1 MGDSTVQNPGELP
14 QSPISR
20 QLNQAP
26 LPVQPVQS
34 EPQVPLPT
42 LSTESLPPVPPKRSI
57 LSLKNVL
64 KLLIG
69 VLAVFAFIVV
79 LFGVVFPRIG
89 TKAGVAELSFWGVTE
104 DQKTMDSILAG
115 FQQENPQ
122 IKVTYER
129 EDLKDYRD
137 RLVSKIKNGTGPDI
151 FMFHNTWYKE
161 LQDILL
167 PIPSEVITK
176 DNFDKS
182 YYPVAKKDLVKN
194 GAIYG
199 LPSGIDTLALFINS
213 DLFKQTG
220 QVAPKTWNSFI
231 DVSRALT
238 VKDQSGKIKTSG
250 ASLGAYDNVAYASDL
265 MSLLFAQDGVDL
277 GTLTPKDRVS
287 DALNFY
293 TSFALNDTKVWDNTL
308 DPSFLAFSKGNLAM
322 FFGFFGDYQKIKS
335 ANPNLSFEAVAVP
348 QLTGANIN
356 IASYWASGVSLK
368 GTHQKEAL
376 LLMKYLSRKDVQAKF
391 TYPSPFV
398 SDNATPKNAQT
409 SVFSSQAPTSVSSY
423 LNSQTDNGLNSK
435 LSTALATAIN
445 SIINGTDSADSAAGT
460 LVTTF
465 SQILGQVA
473 PQ

>member
-1 MGDSTVQNPGELP
+1 MADSTVQNPGELP

-20 QLNQAP
+20 QLNQTP
-26 LPVQPVQS
+26 LPVQS
-34 EPQVPLPT
+34 IPT
-42 LSTESLPPVPPKRSI
+42 TSVLPPADLGGGEPKSTKRSI
-57 LSLKNVL
+57 LSLKNIL
-64 KLLIG
+64 KLFIG
-69 VLAVFAFIVV
+69 VFAVFAFIIV

-89 TKAGVAELSFWGVTE
+89 TKSGGVELSFWGVTE

-122 IKVTYER
+122 IKVTYEK
-129 EDLKDYRD
+129 EDPKDYRD

-176 DNFDKS
+176 ENFDKS
-182 YYPVAKKDLVKN
+182 YYSVAKKDLVKN

-199 LPSGIDTLALFINS
+199 LPTSIDTLSLYINS
-213 DLFKQTG
+213 DLFKQAG
-220 QVAPKTWNSFI
+220 QVAPKNWNSFV

-238 VKDQSGKIKTSG
+238 VKDQAGKIKTSG
-250 ASLGAYDNVAYASDL
+250 AALGSYDNIAHASDL
-265 MSLLFAQDGVDL
+265 VSLLFVQDGVDL
-277 GTLTPKDRVS
+277 ETLTPKDRVS

-293 TSFALNDTKVWDNTL
+293 TSFVREDTKVWDNTL
-308 DPSFLAFSKGNLAM
+308 DPSLLAFSKSNLAM
-322 FFGFFGDYQKIKS
+322 FFGFFGDYQSIKS
-335 ANPNLSFEAVAVP
+335 ANPNLSFEVVPVP

-356 IASYWASGVSLK
+356 IASYWVSGVSLK
-368 GTHQKEAL
+368 GGHQKETL
-376 LLMKYLSRKDVQAKF
+376 LLMKYLTRKETQAKF
-391 TYPSPFV
+391 TYPSPLV
-398 SDNATPKNAQT
+398 SDSASPKNAQT

-435 LSTALATAIN
+435 LSAALATAIN

-460 LVTTF
+460 LVSNF
-465 SQILGQVA
+465 SQILSQFA
-473 PQ
+473 PK